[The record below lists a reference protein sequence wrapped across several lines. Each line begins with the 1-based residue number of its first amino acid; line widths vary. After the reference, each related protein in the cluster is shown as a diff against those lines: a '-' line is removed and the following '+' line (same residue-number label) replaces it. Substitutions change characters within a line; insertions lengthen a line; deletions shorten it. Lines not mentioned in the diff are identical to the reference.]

1 MDEPLEA
8 KLRRL
13 ERERAEAD
21 RRYNDALTA
30 FDHSL
35 SPTVALPRGPA
46 EYDEH
51 QLPALNDTWNIL
63 SAPPETKGVTGRL
76 TGFVWRTVAAFFERQ
91 LTFNSRLVDHV
102 NRNVRAHRE
111 AQQSTHAV
119 IAALRE
125 HIDRQAAVEAC
136 LVQVL
141 QAVTPYVDTKS
152 RADAQTLNA
161 AVSAMADTLGRQWE
175 SMSARER
182 DLRAAVGVAHHAAL
196 TVKRELE
203 RAGHPGPPAPADRPQ
218 AAATAPESF
227 TSRLDAYKYVGFEDQ
242 FRGSRDAIRSGQET
256 YLPLFDGRSDVLDVG
271 CGRGEFLDLLASRG
285 IRGRGIDVNPEMVE
299 VCRARGLDVTT
310 GDAVSYL
317 ASLEDESLGGL
328 FSAQVVEHLQPSYL
342 LRFLELAYHKMAP
355 GGRLV
360 LETLNPACWVA
371 FFDSYIRDITHVWPL
386 HPDTLKYLVTASGF
400 PDVEVQ
406 FRAPVPEAHRL
417 QPLAPGDGWD
427 PALVDAARTFN
438 ANMDKLNV
446 RIFSFLDYAVIATR

>member
-1 MDEPLEA
+1 
-8 KLRRL
+8 
-13 ERERAEAD
+13 
-21 RRYNDALTA
+21 
-30 FDHSL
+30 
-35 SPTVALPRGPA
+35 
-46 EYDEH
+46 
-51 QLPALNDTWNIL
+51 
-63 SAPPETKGVTGRL
+63 
-76 TGFVWRTVAAFFERQ
+76 
-91 LTFNSRLVDHV
+91 VDHV
-102 NRNVRAHRE
+102 NRNVGAHRE
-111 AQQSTHAV
+111 AQQSTIAV

-141 QAVTPYVDTKS
+141 QAITPFVDTKS

-182 DLRAAVGVAHHAAL
+182 DLRAAVGVAQHAAL

-203 RAGHPGPPAPADRPQ
+203 RAALATSAGVAPAPSGSSPPAPGG
-218 AAATAPESF
+218 PESF
-227 TSRLDAYKYVGFEDQ
+227 TSRLDAYKYVAFEDQ
-242 FRGSRDAIRSGQET
+242 FRGSRDAIRSGQEA
-256 YLPLFDGRSDVLDVG
+256 YLPLFEGRSDVLDIG
-271 CGRGEFLDLLASRG
+271 CGRGEFLDLLMSRG

-299 VCRARGLDVTT
+299 VCRARGLDVATA
-310 GDAVSYL
+310 DAVGYL
-317 ASLEDESLGGL
+317 SGLEDGALGGI

-342 LRFLELAYHKMAP
+342 LRFLELAYHKLAP

-400 PDVEVQ
+400 PEVEVQ
-406 FRAPVPEAHRL
+406 FRAPVPDEHRL
-417 QPLAPGDGWD
+417 QPIAPGAGWD
-427 PALVDAARTFN
+427 PALVDAVRTFN

-446 RIFSFLDYAVIATR
+446 RIFSFLDYAVVATR